1 MVLYKYNYINLSI
14 LIIVKLKM
22 QLVWI
27 IFNISNEVIGF
38 VRDKTGMIIKK
49 YAVRESHPH
58 LHKNWRA

>member
-1 MVLYKYNYINLSI
+1 M
-14 LIIVKLKM
+14 IVKLKM